1 MATVNTDATDKDIS
15 TFKVTFTLVVSG
27 IECITGILGSGFI
40 TAIYGAEWARG
51 KTLPTGDHIML
62 MLSFSRL
69 LLQIW
74 MMLENIFSL
83 LFRIVYNQNTV
94 YILFK
99 VITVFLNHSNLWF
112 AAWLKVFYCLR
123 IANFNHPLFF
133 LMKRKIIVLM
143 PWLLRLS
150 VLVSLSFSFPL
161 SRHVFNVYV
170 NSSIPISSSNSTEKK
185 YFSETN
191 MVNLVFF
198 YNMGI
203 FVPLIMFILA
213 ATLLILSLKRHTLH
227 MGSNATG
234 SRDPSMKA
242 HIGAIKATSYF
253 LILYIFNA
261 IALFLSMSNIFDTYS
276 SWNILCKII
285 MAAYPAGHSVQLI
298 LGNPGLRRAWKRFQ
312 HQVPLYLKGQTL

>member
-1 MATVNTDATDKDIS
+1 MATMNTDATDKDI
-15 TFKVTFTLVVSG
+15 TRFKVTFTLVVSG

-40 TAIYGAEWARG
+40 MAIYGAEWARG
-51 KTLPTGDHIML
+51 KTLPTGDCIML

-123 IANFNHPLFF
+123 IANFSHPLFF
-133 LMKRKIIVLM
+133 LMKRKITVLM

-161 SRHVFNVYV
+161 TKDVFNVYV
-170 NSSIPISSSNSTEKK
+170 NSSFPIPSYNSTEKK

-203 FVPLIMFILA
+203 FIPLIMFILA

-227 MGSNATG
+227 MGSNTTG

-261 IALFLSMSNIFDTYS
+261 VALFLSMSNIFDTYS
-276 SWNILCKII
+276 YWNILCKII
-285 MAAYPAGHSVQLI
+285 MAAYPAGHSIQLI

-312 HQVPLYLKGQTL
+312 CQVPLYLKGQTL